1 MLLKNGEF
9 MLISMTGFGKA
20 ENSIQNM
27 DIGIEIKSVN
37 SRYLEISVSTPKF
50 LNFLEEPFRKYIRE
64 HIKRGNVHC
73 YLNLNSTLSSLA
85 SYKINKPLLKSF
97 MATVEDIAAETNIK
111 PQISMQDLLAQTD
124 ILTLEESSIDHTIL
138 ESEMLKVLDSAIK
151 ELLEMEQ
158 KEGDYIRQI
167 FEEKMN
173 SMEKVIYKI
182 QECQKISIPKHIE
195 TLRSR
200 IAALLNDEPNDL
212 QLNQEI
218 VQLGDKLDI
227 SEEIDRFQSHLKQ
240 FFAYLETDEAV
251 GKRLNFLLQEMNREI
266 TTMGN
271 KANNSEISQLVVE
284 VKNELETVREQVQNI
299 Q

>member
-1 MLLKNGEF
+1 

-64 HIKRGNVHC
+64 HVKRGNIHC

-97 MATVEDIAAETNIK
+97 MATVEEIASETNIK

-124 ILTLEESSIDHTIL
+124 ILTLEESSIDHKVL
-138 ESEMLKVLDSAIK
+138 ESEMLNVLDSAIK

-167 FEEKMN
+167 FEEKTD
-173 SMEKVIYKI
+173 SMEKVICKI
-182 QECQKISIPKHIE
+182 QDLQKISIPKHIE

-200 IAALLNDEPNDL
+200 IATLLNDEPNDL

-227 SEEIDRFQSHLKQ
+227 SEEIDRFRSHLQQ
-240 FFAYLETDEAV
+240 FSSYLQSDEAV